1 MPKTI
6 SKTNSKEKKAVR
18 GLNTG
23 NTIKAEDMMEF
34 EKKIQKLSNEELK
47 DILLINTYKLAMTR
61 AQLEAVI
68 EILIREKVMTYEE
81 IWKRT
86 NEIFKDDK

>member
-6 SKTNSKEKKAVR
+6 SKTNSKEKKTVK

-23 NTIKAEDMMEF
+23 NIVQAEDMMEF

-61 AQLEAVI
+61 AKLEAVI

-86 NEIFKDDK
+86 NDIFKGN

>member
-1 MPKTI
+1 MP
-6 SKTNSKEKKAVR
+6 KTNSKETKKTVQ
-18 GLNTG
+18 
-23 NTIKAEDMMEF
+23 KEDLMEF

-68 EILIREKVMTYEE
+68 EILIKNKVMTYED

-86 NEIFKDDK
+86 NEIFKDHK

>member
-1 MPKTI
+1 MPKN
-6 SKTNSKEKKAVR
+6 NSKESKKKNISETKIREKAVC
-18 GLNTG
+18 T
-23 NTIKAEDMMEF
+23 EDLMEF
-34 EKKIQKLSNEELK
+34 EKRIQKLSNEELK

-68 EILIREKVMTYEE
+68 EILIKEKIMTYEE

>member
-6 SKTNSKEKKAVR
+6 SKTNSKEKKVVK
-18 GLNTG
+18 GPDTG

-81 IWKRT
+81 IWKRA
-86 NEIFKDDK
+86 NEIFKDHK